1 MREKSAPFASRLQ
14 LALIIMLLMSLI
26 LVAQQAN
33 KQVYQLGIVMLVIN
47 TILQIGA
54 SNVPPT
60 ADANKTGRI
69 MLTAFGIVVIVF
81 AVSILLTPYLI
92 HLGRG

>member
-1 MREKSAPFASRLQ
+1 MKEKSTPFASRLQ
-14 LALIIMLLMSLI
+14 LALIIMLLISLI

-33 KQVYQLGIVMLVIN
+33 KQVYQLGLIMLVIN

-54 SNVPPT
+54 SNVSPT

-69 MLTAFGIVVIVF
+69 MLTAFVIVVIVF